1 MIQQH
6 ATILWNRQVG
16 PQLYRLGLACN
27 RGYETVQPGQFIM
40 IQVDQ
45 GRSPLLR
52 RPFSVFGLI
61 GDPRQPD
68 GIEVLYKVQGQGTD
82 ILARMTRD
90 QHLDILGPLGH
101 GFDLA
106 QSPPVRGP
114 YYLAAGGIG
123 VAPIRFLAHH
133 LKCNGYAANQCH
145 VFLGGRN
152 RSELL
157 CRDDFIDLGMVV
169 TITTDDGSAGDQC
182 LVTDPLQTA
191 IEMQPPAMV
200 FACGPHGMLTCIA
213 GIVEKNKVPC
223 QVSVETMMACGMGA
237 CLGCAVDGRDTA
249 KPYWHACK
257 DGPVFP
263 VEHLKW

>member
-16 PQLYRLGLACN
+16 PQLYRLGLACD
-27 RGYETVQPGQFIM
+27 RGYEAVQPGQFIM
-40 IQVDQ
+40 LQVDQ
-45 GRSPLLR
+45 GRGPLLR

-61 GDPRQPD
+61 GASQQPE
-68 GIEVLYKVQGQGTD
+68 GIEVLYKVVGRGTD
-82 ILARMTRD
+82 ILSGMPPDHR
-90 QHLDILGPLGH
+90 LDILGPLGR
-101 GFDLA
+101 GFDLT
-106 QSPPVRGP
+106 QSPPGRGP

-133 LKCNGYAANQCH
+133 LVRAGYEAKHCYL
-145 VFLGGRN
+145 FLGGRN

-182 LVTDPLQTA
+182 LITDPLQSA
-191 IEMQPPAMV
+191 IETRPPAML
-200 FACGPHGMLTCIA
+200 FACGPQGMLTCIA
-213 GIVEKNKVPC
+213 GIAEKNHTPC
-223 QVSVETMMACGMGA
+223 QVSMETMMACGMGA
-237 CLGCAVDGRDTA
+237 CLGCAIQSRDPV

-263 VEHLKW
+263 VEQLKW